1 MKNNGVITFEHL
13 WTVFQPNSLIYARR
27 DNQDRALLLQ
37 SGKYGYDSNN
47 NPKFYLTCAFVDFDG
62 QKFGTQKMTISISEF
77 KGTKPF
83 KSLQAFPF
91 ELHDKAPEMRATLIE
106 RGRKVEA
113 LAGTNYRGYNGIGWR
128 PNCNGGIEKFTVNG
142 RIVIDPLGFNRFQP
156 DFPVYVSPFA
166 PSPATNSNN
175 SILMTGRGPPP
186 PMDIDPWGSCMNIVV
201 DVEDDGMPADGIFDD
216 GEEKQR
222 LLELTDEQR
231 LICTAFVRGYSLKT
245 KIWLYFFVNG
255 VSDINFNERAFSALN
270 LPNNQ
275 KDLILGFTSTKQL
288 YGSQFDDVIE
298 GKGKGIIILL
308 SGPPGVGKTLTAE
321 SVAEQMKVPLYI
333 MAAGDLGLDPRSVE
347 MKLQDVMSMCS
358 RWGAILLLD
367 EADVFLEQR
376 DLHQLERN
384 KLVSIFLRVLEYCK
398 SFSPNSYLFSEH
410 WLTHAQC

>member
-13 WTVFQPNSLIYARR
+13 WTVFPPNSLIFARR

-37 SGKYGYDSNN
+37 SGRYGFDVCNT
-47 NPKFYLTCAFVDFDG
+47 PTFYLNCAFVDFDG
-62 QKFGTQKMTISISEF
+62 QKFGTQKMTVSISEF

-83 KSLQAFPF
+83 RSLQAFPF
-91 ELHDKAPEMRATLIE
+91 ELHDKQEEMKAKLIE
-106 RGRKVEA
+106 RGSKVEV

-128 PNCNGGIEKFTVNG
+128 PNGNGGIEKFTVKG
-142 RIVIDPLGFNRFQP
+142 RIVVDPLGFNRFQP
-156 DFPVYVSPFA
+156 DFPVYVAPF
-166 PSPATNSNN
+166 PSPNSNN
-175 SILMTGRGPPP
+175 PANILVPAGSNV
-186 PMDIDPWGSCMNIVV
+186 IVHEPWGAGLPGANAALDI
-201 DVEDDGMPADGIFDD
+201 EDDGMPADGVFDD
-216 GEEKQR
+216 EDERRK
-222 LLELTDEQR
+222 LPELSDEQR
-231 LICTAFVRGYSLKT
+231 LICTPFVRGYSLKS
-245 KIWLYFFVNG
+245 KKWLHFFVNG
-255 VSDINFNERAFSALN
+255 VSDIHFNERAFSALN

-347 MKLQDVMSMCS
+347 TKLQDVMSMCS

-376 DLHQLERN
+376 DLHELERN

-398 SFSPNSYLFSEH
+398 ISHHIL
-410 WLTHAQC
+410 